1 MRRHIIIKPEVGPAS
16 LFPSTAP
23 AVVSSAV
30 RQTAKMHLQS
40 ASPKSVLYQVSFWAL
55 CLRAKNLASVQVLVD
70 FKHACASEQL
80 PQQHSITCTA
90 QDARFFELLCAF
102 FRALLRRAAPKN
114 RTWRHNSRQHFDSPR
129 IPLPQGQPAC
139 FNARLHRKHDNQ
151 ELNHFCARPYTAAH
165 FCGTSTQTSGHLSS
179 RQQGER
185 GTADKRWQR

>member
-70 FKHACASEQL
+70 FKHACAQNSSATTQHNMHSTRRPIFLCYCAHFSGLCCDEQPRKTAL
-80 PQQHSITCTA
+80 GAIT
-90 QDARFFELLCAF
+90 
-102 FRALLRRAAPKN
+102 
-114 RTWRHNSRQHFDSPR
+114 
-129 IPLPQGQPAC
+129 
-139 FNARLHRKHDNQ
+139 HDNTLTVP
-151 ELNHFCARPYTAAH
+151 ESLFRRDSLPVSMHGCIESTTIKLNHFWARPYTDAH

-185 GTADKRWQR
+185 GTADKRWQL